1 MDTPSRSAPTTE
13 SYREFLL
20 MRGPARLRLLVLM
33 ALVATPVLLVLDV
46 LHSLAALGGGPGVR
60 ESALARL
67 PWLLVPLVVVG
78 LRPLLSPAALS
89 LAMLVATAVFALGNE
104 WVFFRLGME
113 GSGYHMVMVVLNVV
127 TGPSVLPL
135 ERTQRLGFYALMVL
149 GHLAFGLVLSN
160 LSLVALLV
168 QDLTLFLGVLVVCL
182 LLESLQRGHYQ
193 QFLLRGQMRRALS
206 ELESSRGK
214 VGETGRTLAGSAQA
228 LSNTITDMSQQ
239 AMQVRAAALRITSAS
254 EQMASLAG
262 ALFRH
267 SRASATQA
275 AQAQHYTGE
284 VDSLVSGME
293 SSLSA
298 ISTAVGRSALS
309 VQKLEESSERIHGFV
324 ETIQEMAAATNMLA
338 LNAGIEAARAG
349 EHGRGFAVVAREV
362 GKLAE
367 ESGRSSARIGEVVG
381 GVTRQMSETLLA
393 VGNIRE
399 TAERFTPVLESARTT
414 LRSIREIVL
423 QNQQLMEKSSGEAE
437 RQAEQTTHISQGC
450 ASLLELVDTYVQMGS
465 DVAATALKL
474 GRMADELGR
483 LLPEADRTPPR
494 GSPPP
499 AS

>member
-1 MDTPSRSAPTTE
+1 MDTLPRSPQTTE
-13 SYREFLL
+13 SYRDFLL
-20 MRGPARLRLLVLM
+20 ARAPARMRLLVLM
-33 ALVATPVLLVLDV
+33 AVVATPMLFVLDV
-46 LHSLAALGGGPGVR
+46 LHTMALSEGGKGLGEIGV
-60 ESALARL
+60 ARL
-67 PWLLVPLVVVG
+67 PWFAVALALLGV
-78 LRPLLSPAALS
+78 RPLLGPRALPGALVVAS
-89 LAMLVATAVFALGNE
+89 LVFALGNE
-104 WVFFRLGME
+104 WVFYRLNMQ
-113 GSGYHMVMVVLNVV
+113 GSGYHVVMVLLNLM
-127 TGPSVLPL
+127 TGPSVLPV
-135 ERTQRLGFYALMVL
+135 EREGRFGFYLALAL
-149 GHLAFGLVLSN
+149 GHFGLEL
-160 LSLVALLV
+160 LLGGEPLTMMLVNDV
-168 QDLTLFLGVLVVCL
+168 TLFAGGVAVGL
-182 LLESLQRGHYQ
+182 LLESVHRAHRREYY
-193 QFLLRGQMRRALS
+193 LRGDMRRTLG

-214 VGETGRTLAGSAQA
+214 VVETGRTLAGSAQV
-228 LSNTITDMSQQ
+228 LSSTIAEMSQQ
-239 AMQVRAAALRITSAS
+239 AAQVRSAALRITSAS

-275 AQAQHYTGE
+275 ALAQHYTGE

-293 SSLSA
+293 TSLTA
-298 ISTAVGRSALS
+298 IGQAVGRSALS

-381 GVTRQMSETLLA
+381 GVTRQMSDTLRA

-423 QNQQLMEKSSGEAE
+423 QNQKLMEKSSGEAE
-437 RQAEQTTHISQGC
+437 LQAEQTTHISQGC
-450 ASLLELVDTYVQMGS
+450 ATLLELVDTYVQMGS

-483 LLPEADRTPPR
+483 LLPEAERPPQ
-494 GSPPP
+494 
-499 AS
+499 A